1 MVTQSF
7 VFLMLIL
14 NILYQ
19 IPFSC
24 FVIHMD
30 CHRQQ
35 VYMFHLADFFFTAH
49 ALFDATPKRLVSRL
63 GIFRLLGKCVNH
75 YTTPLFDVR
84 TCNIFIMG
92 LCPRTPRLRCWC
104 DPSSTRS
111 LALSVVLPYGLA
123 LGHSELSRPE
133 ICLHVCEKRAGVNK
147 VHFKLNITPIMIRD
161 SILQGCN
168 AILTK
173 SVQTDHLC
181 VTSCYSIHLNERY
194 SQTGRLTS

>member
-30 CHRQQ
+30 YHRQQ
-35 VYMFHLADFFFTAH
+35 VYMFHLADFIFTAH

-75 YTTPLFDVR
+75 YTTPLVDVR

-92 LCPRTPRLRCWC
+92 FCPRTPRLRCWC

-111 LALSVVLPYGLA
+111 LALSVVLPYGLP

-133 ICLHVCEKRAGVNK
+133 ICLHVCEKRSGVNK
-147 VHFKLNITPIMIRD
+147 VHFKLNDTPIMIRD

-181 VTSCYSIHLNERY
+181 VTSCYSIHLNERH
-194 SQTGRLTS
+194 SQTGSLTS

>member
-1 MVTQSF
+1 M
-7 VFLMLIL
+7 
-14 NILYQ
+14 
-19 IPFSC
+19 
-24 FVIHMD
+24 
-30 CHRQQ
+30 
-35 VYMFHLADFFFTAH
+35 
-49 ALFDATPKRLVSRL
+49 SRL

-75 YTTPLFDVR
+75 YTTPLVDVR

-92 LCPRTPRLRCWC
+92 FCPRTPRLRCWC

-111 LALSVVLPYGLA
+111 LALSVVLPYGLP

-133 ICLHVCEKRAGVNK
+133 ICLHVCEKRSGVNK
-147 VHFKLNITPIMIRD
+147 VNFKLNDTPIMIRD

-181 VTSCYSIHLNERY
+181 VTSCYSIHLNERH
-194 SQTGRLTS
+194 SQTGSLTS